1 MYFCCHQV
9 IRKIRTKV
17 LAACNIVFSRIF
29 PVGHPSPEYH
39 PFWQLAVSLGAKC
52 STSYD
57 TITTTHVVA
66 LDRGTDKARTA
77 KLEGKFLV
85 HPSWV
90 EAARYLWCRPNEKDY
105 PVTDDTSK
113 CPVTMFVK
121 SVPVEPRQQADVAS
135 GNVESETQEEQEQSA
150 GEVDVLK
157 NTSEIE
163 IVVTGISSQ
172 AVHVNGSKAA
182 GNKTT

>member
-1 MYFCCHQV
+1 M
-9 IRKIRTKV
+9 
-17 LAACNIVFSRIF
+17 
-29 PVGHPSPEYH
+29 
-39 PFWQLAVSLGAKC
+39 
-52 STSYD
+52 
-57 TITTTHVVA
+57 
-66 LDRGTDKARTA
+66 A

-135 GNVESETQEEQEQSA
+135 GDVESQTQEQEQS
-150 GEVDVLK
+150 GHEVDVLK

-163 IVVTGISSQ
+163 TAVTGISSQ
-172 AVHVNGSKAA
+172 AIHVNGSKSA
-182 GNKTT
+182 GDKTT

>member
-17 LAACNIVFSRIF
+17 LANCNIVFSRIF

-57 TITTTHVVA
+57 TKTTTHVVA
-66 LDRGTDKARTA
+66 LDRGTDKARMA

-121 SVPVEPRQQADVAS
+121 SVPIEPRQQADVAS
-135 GNVESETQEEQEQSA
+135 GNVENQTQEEQEQSA
-150 GEVDVLK
+150 DEVGVLT
-157 NTSEIE
+157 NTSKSGNA
-163 IVVTGISSQ
+163 VTGISSQ

-182 GNKTT
+182 DGKRT